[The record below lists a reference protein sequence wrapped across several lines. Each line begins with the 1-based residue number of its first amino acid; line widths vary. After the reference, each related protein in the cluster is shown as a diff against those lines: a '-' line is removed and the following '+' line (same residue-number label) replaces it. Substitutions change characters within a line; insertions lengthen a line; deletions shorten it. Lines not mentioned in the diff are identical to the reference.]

1 MKKRMTGI
9 FLALVFVISSSNAA
23 WARENDSPDAD
34 LAEIEGVSDLTVE
47 KFGLE
52 LEEPFDIME
61 NKGIK
66 VKTIEQL
73 SIQEGLE
80 SEINSINEDEDISVE
95 VILEEEIDITEDLT
109 DLQKSAAEEEAEPQ
123 KPVTEQTEEI
133 EKVDMELASLCDI
146 VVDELVRAAGEPDPF
161 IALKDSKVK
170 VVIANIGTVATGNF
184 TSALKIDGRIMALFT
199 VDSLESYKGVRYT
212 VVLKEVPGGTH
223 KVEIVGDYNNL
234 IKESNESNNAAS
246 NNFYWQGTPNL
257 KVEVLTAEGK
267 SPYEVG
273 TGVDFTFKVI
283 NNGSSAI
290 NGKIPVVLKVDGEV
304 LATWV
309 VKDSYFDDRLAVV
322 YTDANGYFDVFVNNQ
337 PSEGGVDLYLRLE
350 LDDDEI
356 QIRPYSKSA
365 EPYFWQSSVQN
376 NIQAVQYDFGL
387 LPLHSLDFNL
397 EGAFSIWHW
406 IKKGNDYYKANSN
419 NSSSL
424 PKVFVDWEDNQGEGS
439 SCVGDVITISGIKGT
454 VNDKDYEKDCFD
466 GDVILHEYGHFIM
479 AYTGGDVPGAGGEHF
494 YTKPSSLPVA
504 YSEAWAHFFSCAV
517 RNDYEIKDTDLNSWF
532 GADIEQ
538 PAAISSSSSSN
549 SLTPLV
555 NNNYEENAKYELNVA
570 AVLWDLFDD
579 HKDGI
584 DQVSH
589 GSNGFFDGQFLLPGN
604 YKLEFRA
611 YDPEGE
617 KVFQIDADGNENRPR
632 KERYGKAKTQ
642 IVIKRRTSVSQLPV
656 ETKAEILKTNPRNV
670 RECRERLLSLVQPN
684 ERIIADKIDLL
695 LAEDAV
701 EQTAVV
707 GREEDLTIYP
717 HIVGVCQ
724 DIYLYAPNGK
734 LYRKYNDAMPDA
746 PGPDRPIVI
755 KNAEPGEWKIKIT
768 FSAAK
773 EKEPELWADLETP
786 IALIMTAKPTAVM
799 FDFPQL
805 INDRFTNDKAA
816 ILDLIERHRQDSAI
830 NVYLN
835 GTLVTERIGDLAEGE
850 NEILMERIKD
860 GICSDLRGKDFIL
873 DTIAPEIYLGVPQEI
888 VTTKD
893 KVLLQGG
900 FSADVHEVFV
910 NGVRQVRGEFGDGFT
925 TSFYLNEG
933 INTFVIKVVDQAGN
947 ETETTVTVLRI
958 LTTPIVNEK
967 ANPSAMLGE

>member
-95 VILEEEIDITEDLT
+95 VILEEEVDITEDLT

-123 KPVTEQTEEI
+123 KPDFSVI
-133 EKVDMELASLCDI
+133 DDVM
-146 VVDELVRAAGEPDPF
+146 AAQ
-161 IALKDSKVK
+161 
-170 VVIANIGTVATGNF
+170 
-184 TSALKIDGRIMALFT
+184 
-199 VDSLESYKGVRYT
+199 
-212 VVLKEVPGGTH
+212 TH
-223 KVEIVGDYNNL
+223 KHIYDFYDQWFRTASSSYSRKDLWEIF
-234 IKESNESNNAAS
+234 ESRKCSYDQQVPTVSLSVNGS
-246 NNFYWQGTPNL
+246 
-257 KVEVLTAEGK
+257 TAEGRASDDIAVTK
-267 SPYEVG
+267 HEWYVDDAYYSGG
-273 TGVDFTFKVI
+273 T
-283 NNGSSAI
+283 
-290 NGKIPVVLKVDGEV
+290 
-304 LATWV
+304 
-309 VKDSYFDDRLAVV
+309 DS
-322 YTDANGYFDVFVNNQ
+322 
-337 PSEGGVDLYLRLE
+337 
-350 LDDDEI
+350 
-356 QIRPYSKSA
+356 
-365 EPYFWQSSVQN
+365 
-376 NIQAVQYDFGL
+376 
-387 LPLHSLDFNL
+387 
-397 EGAFSIWHW
+397 
-406 IKKGNDYYKANSN
+406 
-419 NSSSL
+419 
-424 PKVFVDWEDNQGEGS
+424 
-439 SCVGDVITISGIKGT
+439 
-454 VNDKDYEKDCFD
+454 
-466 GDVILHEYGHFIM
+466 
-479 AYTGGDVPGAGGEHF
+479 
-494 YTKPSSLPVA
+494 
-504 YSEAWAHFFSCAV
+504 
-517 RNDYEIKDTDLNSWF
+517 
-532 GADIEQ
+532 
-538 PAAISSSSSSN
+538 
-549 SLTPLV
+549 
-555 NNNYEENAKYELNVA
+555 NA
-570 AVLWDLFDD
+570 
-579 HKDGI
+579 
-584 DQVSH
+584 
-589 GSNGFFDGQFLLPGN
+589 FFDGRLLPPGK
-604 YKLEFRA
+604 YWLEFRA

-617 KVFQIDADGNENRPR
+617 KVFQIDAKGNENRPR
-632 KERYGKAKTQ
+632 KERYGKAEAR
-642 IVIKRRTSVSQLPV
+642 IVIKRRTSVSHPLV
-656 ETKAEILKTNPRNV
+656 ETKAEILKTNPKNV

-734 LYRKYNDAMPDA
+734 LYQKYSDAVPYS
-746 PGPDRPIVI
+746 PGPDRPIVV

-835 GTLVTERIGDLAEGE
+835 GTLVTERIGDLAEGK
-850 NEILMERIKD
+850 NRILMERIKD
-860 GICSDLRGKDFIL
+860 GICSDPRGKAFIL

-888 VTTKD
+888 VTAKD
-893 KVLLQGG
+893 NVLLQGG
-900 FSADVHEVFV
+900 FSADVHEVFI
-910 NGVRQVRGEFGDGFT
+910 NGVRQVRSEFGDGFIK
-925 TSFYLNEG
+925 SFYLNEG

>member
-1 MKKRMTGI
+1 M
-9 FLALVFVISSSNAA
+9 
-23 WARENDSPDAD
+23 
-34 LAEIEGVSDLTVE
+34 
-47 KFGLE
+47 
-52 LEEPFDIME
+52 
-61 NKGIK
+61 
-66 VKTIEQL
+66 
-73 SIQEGLE
+73 
-80 SEINSINEDEDISVE
+80 
-95 VILEEEIDITEDLT
+95 
-109 DLQKSAAEEEAEPQ
+109 
-123 KPVTEQTEEI
+123 
-133 EKVDMELASLCDI
+133 
-146 VVDELVRAAGEPDPF
+146 
-161 IALKDSKVK
+161 
-170 VVIANIGTVATGNF
+170 
-184 TSALKIDGRIMALFT
+184 
-199 VDSLESYKGVRYT
+199 
-212 VVLKEVPGGTH
+212 
-223 KVEIVGDYNNL
+223 
-234 IKESNESNNAAS
+234 
-246 NNFYWQGTPNL
+246 
-257 KVEVLTAEGK
+257 
-267 SPYEVG
+267 
-273 TGVDFTFKVI
+273 
-283 NNGSSAI
+283 
-290 NGKIPVVLKVDGEV
+290 
-304 LATWV
+304 
-309 VKDSYFDDRLAVV
+309 
-322 YTDANGYFDVFVNNQ
+322 
-337 PSEGGVDLYLRLE
+337 
-350 LDDDEI
+350 
-356 QIRPYSKSA
+356 
-365 EPYFWQSSVQN
+365 
-376 NIQAVQYDFGL
+376 
-387 LPLHSLDFNL
+387 
-397 EGAFSIWHW
+397 
-406 IKKGNDYYKANSN
+406 
-419 NSSSL
+419 
-424 PKVFVDWEDNQGEGS
+424 
-439 SCVGDVITISGIKGT
+439 ISGIG
-454 VNDKDYEKDCFD
+454 DKDCFD

-589 GSNGFFDGQFLLPGN
+589 GSNGFFDGQLLPPGN

-617 KVFQIDADGNENRPR
+617 KVFQIDAKGNENRPR

-642 IVIKRRTSVSQLPV
+642 IVIKRRTSVLRPPV

-746 PGPDRPIVI
+746 PGPDRPIVV